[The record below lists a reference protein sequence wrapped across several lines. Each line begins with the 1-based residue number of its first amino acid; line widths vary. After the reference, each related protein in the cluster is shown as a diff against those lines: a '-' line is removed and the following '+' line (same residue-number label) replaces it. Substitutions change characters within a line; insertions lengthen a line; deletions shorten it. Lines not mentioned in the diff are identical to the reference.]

1 VLSVGCAK
9 RSTVNRL
16 NEELAQKDAEIGRL
30 EGELSTQQQMNEEL
44 RSKLSDLMEE
54 NRVLIET
61 NKGLTHVTLD
71 GAATFASARATLTAS
86 AQQVLD
92 RVWTV
97 MENYSD
103 RWILVEGH
111 TDNQAIRPNFTW
123 KYKSNWELSSARAH
137 SVLHHVLEK
146 YNADPA
152 KIKVV
157 GYGEQHPVAS
167 NDSAE
172 GRAANRRVVITIG
185 SKRNVEMHEK
195 NLISSME

>member
-1 VLSVGCAK
+1 
-9 RSTVNRL
+9 
-16 NEELAQKDAEIGRL
+16 
-30 EGELSTQQQMNEEL
+30 MNEEF
-44 RSKLSDLMEE
+44 RSKLSDLTEE

-71 GAATFASARATLTAS
+71 GAATFASAKASLTAS
-86 AQQVLD
+86 ARQVLD

-97 MENYSD
+97 MQNYPD
-103 RWILVEGH
+103 RWILIEGH
-111 TDNQAIRPNFTW
+111 TDNQPIRPDFTW

-137 SVLHHVLEK
+137 TVLHYILDKHTV
-146 YNADPA
+146 DPA

-167 NDSAE
+167 NTTTE

-185 SKRNVEMHEK
+185 SKHDVEMHEK
-195 NLISSME
+195 SLISLTE